1 MAANLTGIEQ
11 LIARAKAT
19 LEARTQELAPFFVSE
34 APKWTISDRKIAMR
48 YLIDCVRG
56 GMDPKHWAQLHPA
69 EWKRAHSDSAAQD

>member
-48 YLIDCVRG
+48 YLIDCVRHG
-56 GMDPKHWAQLHPA
+56 PQALGAAAPSGV
-69 EWKRAHSDSAAQD
+69 EAHSDSAAQD